1 MKPEPT
7 TNHCVDGNFKTIEP
21 KILYFGTPV
30 ALISSI
36 NDDGSP
42 NLAPMSSYWALGWT
56 LLLGISL
63 QTQTIENL
71 RQRPDCVVNLP
82 SPELWS
88 NVERLAP
95 LTGRNPVPGGKD
107 SRFRFERDKFGA
119 AGLTAIESE
128 KVAAPRVKECP
139 AHLEARVTR
148 IHELDGG
155 ERLQKIGGA
164 AAVEVEVLRVH
175 VREDLVLG
183 PNHIDPRGWQPLIYN
198 FRHYFGLGPELGKTF
213 RAET

>member
-1 MKPEPT
+1 MKLEPKA
-7 TNHCVDGNFKTIEP
+7 NRYSNQNFKAIEP

-63 QTQTIENL
+63 ETQTIENL
-71 RQRPDCVVNLP
+71 HRRPECVVNLP
-82 SPELWS
+82 SPNLWPK
-88 NVERLAP
+88 VERLAP

-119 AGLTAIESE
+119 AGLTAIEAE

-139 AHLEARVTR
+139 AQLEAVVTR
-148 IHELDGG
+148 IHKLHGG
-155 ERLQKIGGA
+155 ERLQAAGGA
-164 AAVEVEVLRVH
+164 AAVEVEVVRVH

-183 PNHIDPRGWQPLIYN
+183 ANHIDPCRWQPLIYN

-213 RAET
+213 RAEI